1 MKKTFSDAWNGFKIA
16 FKEERNLRIHTG
28 AMLIVVML
36 GVYFHIT
43 SIEWIVLV
51 ITIGIVVCLEL
62 VNSAIENLT
71 DLVTKER
78 QPLAGKVK
86 DISAAAVLFASVIS
100 VVVGLLIFVK
110 YFRLLLINS

>member
-1 MKKTFSDAWNGFKIA
+1 MKKTFRDAWHGFRIA
-16 FKEERNLRIHTG
+16 FKEERNLRIHSVAT
-28 AMLIVVML
+28 LVVL
-36 GVYFHIT
+36 LLAVYFQIT
-43 SIEWIVLV
+43 SLEWIALV
-51 ITIGIVVCLEL
+51 ITIGMVVCLEL

-71 DLVTKER
+71 DLVTNER
-78 QPLAGKVK
+78 HPLAGKVK